1 MNHAHQKDTSTSG
14 FFPRLLQQITPVLL
28 VIAFIAVV
36 YLYFP
41 FRNRLQFDGDEGIN
55 LMKASL
61 VMKGY
66 PLYEQIWSDQPPLLT
81 YTLVGAMR
89 LLGTQVNTARFL
101 ILLLSAVLLVA
112 AFYTLRKI
120 WGYPHA
126 LVGAL
131 LIIMLPFYLQLS
143 VSVMVGLPSLTF
155 AVLSLLGVISWHQ
168 GRRWIWLV
176 LSALAFSA
184 SVLIKLF
191 TGFLIPIILVG
202 LVLGEWTRSRNRP
215 TLRALLSPA
224 LIWGAVF
231 SVVTIGAILLWVGP
245 ANLTQL
251 YQSHLEGA
259 AIFDNQIFTINYHLR
274 DSLPLLLLSLF
285 GILFTIISRRWL
297 SLYLV
302 FWMSCAYLLLL
313 RHSPVWYH
321 HQLLVTVPAAM
332 LGGVAVG
339 EGLHWALVAIR
350 ERHWFRLRNLFAL
363 LALLAFALVIYD
375 QVPDVSRRLR
385 SGANWADG
393 PLQGSDLLEEAYQY
407 VEQYAPD
414 TQWMVTDLPMFP
426 YRFDL
431 LVPPNL
437 VVFSTKRFK
446 TDLIAEEEL
455 YRTIDAYQ
463 PGMVLINKRIL
474 GLQPYLDE
482 DYQLVFTRRDLDLFV
497 RNDIYLK
504 RQLAP

>member
-1 MNHAHQKDTSTSG
+1 MNHAHQKDTPSPR
-14 FFPRLLQQITPVLL
+14 FFLRLLQQITPVLL

-81 YTLVGAMR
+81 YILVGAMR
-89 LLGTQVNTARFL
+89 LLGTQVNAARFL

-112 AFYTLRKI
+112 AFYILRKI

-202 LVLGEWTRSRNRP
+202 LVLGEWTRSRNKP
-215 TLRALLSPA
+215 TLRAHPFSSADLGRCLLDSHHRRNIALGWASQSDPA
-224 LIWGAVF
+224 LPIPPGRGGNF
-231 SVVTIGAILLWVGP
+231 RQSNIHD
-245 ANLTQL
+245 QL
-251 YQSHLEGA
+251 
-259 AIFDNQIFTINYHLR
+259 
-274 DSLPLLLLSLF
+274 P
-285 GILFTIISRRWL
+285 
-297 SLYLV
+297 
-302 FWMSCAYLLLL
+302 
-313 RHSPVWYH
+313 SP
-321 HQLLVTVPAAM
+321 
-332 LGGVAVG
+332 
-339 EGLHWALVAIR
+339 
-350 ERHWFRLRNLFAL
+350 
-363 LALLAFALVIYD
+363 
-375 QVPDVSRRLR
+375 
-385 SGANWADG
+385 
-393 PLQGSDLLEEAYQY
+393 
-407 VEQYAPD
+407 
-414 TQWMVTDLPMFP
+414 
-426 YRFDL
+426 
-431 LVPPNL
+431 
-437 VVFSTKRFK
+437 
-446 TDLIAEEEL
+446 
-455 YRTIDAYQ
+455 
-463 PGMVLINKRIL
+463 
-474 GLQPYLDE
+474 
-482 DYQLVFTRRDLDLFV
+482 
-497 RNDIYLK
+497 
-504 RQLAP
+504 